1 MCVFLHQA
9 AHMHL
14 TVTLLHCW
22 LIRFE
27 LRALLH
33 TFPPLLHKPEHFQCP
48 NFLVETKKQIHTSDT
63 PLITMKSPPSP
74 LVRAPLDSH
83 TPCVGGPWGSPLSLS
98 RKKRHVEA
106 SVWTRHAAPRSV
118 YRNHPGAEVCVA
130 GDLPLRSPFCT
141 SWPLVR

>member
-1 MCVFLHQA
+1 
-9 AHMHL
+9 MHL

-48 NFLVETKKQIHTSDT
+48 NFLVETKKQIHTSNT

-74 LVRAPLDSH
+74 PRLR
-83 TPCVGGPWGSPLSLS
+83 TPGLPYPMRRGSLGFSAVSFPLS